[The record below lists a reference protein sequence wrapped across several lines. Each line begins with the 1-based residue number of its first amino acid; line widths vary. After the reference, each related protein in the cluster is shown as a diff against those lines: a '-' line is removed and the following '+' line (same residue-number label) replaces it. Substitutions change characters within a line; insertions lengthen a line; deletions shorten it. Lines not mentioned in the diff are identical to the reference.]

1 MKSRRVCFRIIAF
14 MGCVLAVFMA
24 APLHAQPATQG
35 VEEPDIDVD
44 PTSKDYGN
52 VHLNSFA
59 SQTFVV
65 TNVGIENLDVA
76 STSIVGGGA
85 GHFSIFSGGG
95 GFILTPLETRNVIVR
110 FTPTTKGLKTAA
122 LRFISNDPS
131 PSEDTLDVTL
141 TGTGV
146 VADISVSPAPHDY
159 EDVRL
164 NTTASQTFVVSNE
177 GTGDLVVNTNGTS
190 ITGANANQFSIV
202 NGGAPFIVVAGDTHH
217 VEIEFT
223 PTTLGLKTA
232 TLQIISNDPDSSVYE
247 VDLSGT
253 GVVPN
258 IVVNPASYDYG
269 NVQVDYSEQKAFYI
283 HNTGTDELY
292 ISDLSFFG
300 PDSLD
305 FSIVQEEGFG
315 KANFASLKYLYA
327 ISPGDSQ
334 EVIVEFTPSS
344 EAPKSGILRVFSD
357 DPDQPELDVT
367 LSGNGV
373 IPDITVDPASWDYDS
388 VAVNTYEDKL
398 FVIGNDG
405 SGDLVVEQMFISS
418 GLNIA
423 NRVNSVSD
431 FEIISG
437 GNLPFTVQ
445 PEDTHHVVV
454 RFHPFT
460 EGSKFATLWIYSNDP
475 DAEEENPFGVAL
487 NGEGILEPE
496 IRVEPALGDF
506 GEVVLNDDSTQT
518 FWVYND
524 GSANLVINTL
534 GTQLLGPNFDQ
545 FSIVSGGAP
554 FTIEPGNNHAIDVKF
569 APTTIGTKN
578 ATLRI
583 ESNDPDE
590 ELFNVPLTG
599 IGVVADIAISPT
611 FKNFGNVQKDQSGS
625 QIFIVS
631 NPGSSQ
637 LIVQAGGTAL
647 VGGDASKFSITSGG
661 APFTLQPEQ
670 IREIVVSYNPD
681 AESSDT
687 TTFQIV
693 SNDPDESPLNV
704 TLTGRGVTTDIDVQP
719 EAPDFGSV
727 ALGDTALRTLTVT
740 NLGTGDLSIPA
751 NGTFFIGD
759 DADEFTIL
767 DGGAPFNL
775 APNQDNVI
783 LVRFMPTTTDEKD
796 AFLRILSNDSQE
808 PTLDVPITAT
818 GVAEPDISV
827 NTALLE
833 FGSALLGTA
842 DTLSI
847 LVSNEGTADLIIN
860 INGTTLL
867 GENADEFAI
876 VSGGAPF
883 TVTPSGE
890 PQEIKVSFNPT
901 STGFKAAQLRIDSND
916 PDQDEE
922 ELFIE
927 LFGAGFGIPDITV
940 APGAKDF
947 GDVFVG
953 NSAQQIFSITNDGTD
968 DLIIEVGDILLDGEN
983 SDQFALEGLS
993 LPFTLAPT
1001 QSQNVTVSFSP
1012 TSEGEKSATLQISSN
1027 DPDEEENPV
1036 SVPLSGNGLV
1046 EPDIAVNPAS
1056 KDYGSVLVGS
1066 SASQIFEISNE
1077 GSGDLTVGQ
1086 DSVIIGGANFEQFSL
1101 VGYEGDAFTVAP
1113 NGTHQITVSFNPGF
1127 TGSKSAVLQIVSNDQ
1142 DEGVKTV
1149 ALSGVGSDPAEGA
1162 PDAPIDLIA
1171 VPSTWTNADSI
1182 SLSWT
1187 NPEPKITGARYKIG
1201 SAPSSPVDGTLVSG
1215 DNITAIVK
1223 STDADLLDIQTWYV
1237 WLVDSLGNS
1246 SHVNSSTVT
1255 TQFDNV
1261 APVTTSNAKTTFYN
1275 TDAVIQLSPSDSYS
1289 GLASTSYKINDGAA
1303 QSGTEVT
1310 ISAEGKNNT
1319 LEFWSTDVAGN
1330 EAAHTVVSGIKIDK
1344 TKPSALAGSPST
1356 SGGSEFDLP
1365 FSASDNLSGVSYV
1378 ELWYRLNGSSWLK
1391 ASGKFTINP
1400 IAFTAPFGAG
1410 TYDFEIVAVDS
1421 AGNEED
1427 RFGIPESSTLVT
1439 SIQRQGEMP
1448 TEFVVYQNYP
1458 NPFNPSTTIEFA
1470 LPQPEKVR
1478 LLIYDVRGN
1487 LVRTL
1492 LDGVE
1497 KSMGYHQQAWDSRN
1511 DRGESVGSGAY
1522 FYRLEAGSYS
1532 KTTKMLLVK

>member
-1 MKSRRVCFRIIAF
+1 V
-14 MGCVLAVFMA
+14 GGVLAGFLA
-24 APLHAQPATQG
+24 APLFAQPATQG
-35 VEEPDIDVD
+35 TNEPDIEVD

-65 TNVGIENLDVA
+65 TNIGNETLDVGSA
-76 STSIVGGGA
+76 AIVGGA
-85 GHFSIFSGGG
+85 GHFNIFSGGG
-95 GFILTPLETRNVIVR
+95 GFTLDPLETRNVVVR
-110 FTPTTKGLKTAA
+110 FAPTTGGPKNAT
-122 LRFISNDPS
+122 LRFVSNDPID
-131 PSEDTLDVTL
+131 DTLNVAL

-146 VADISVSPAPHDY
+146 IADISVSPAPYDY

-164 NTTASQTFVVSNE
+164 NTTASQTLIVSNE

-217 VEIEFT
+217 VEIDFT

-247 VDLSGT
+247 VAISGT
-253 GVVPN
+253 GVEPN
-258 IVVNPASYDYG
+258 IAVNPGAYNYG
-269 NVQVDYSEQKAFYI
+269 NVQVDYSAQKAFYI
-283 HNTGTDELY
+283 KNTGTDELY
-292 ISDLSFFG
+292 INDFGFFG

-305 FSIVQEEGFG
+305 FSIQEEEFGKPRVQE
-315 KANFASLKYLYA
+315 YLYLV
-327 ISPGDSQ
+327 SPGDSL
-334 EVIVEFTPSS
+334 EVVVEFTPST
-344 EAPKSGILRVFSD
+344 EDPKSGILRVFSD
-357 DPDQPELDVT
+357 DPDQPELDVALT
-367 LSGNGV
+367 GNGV

-405 SGDLVVEQMFISS
+405 SGDLVVEQMYISI

-423 NRVNSVSD
+423 NRVSSVSE

-437 GNLPFTVQ
+437 GTVPFTVQ
-445 PEDTHHVVV
+445 PGDTHHVVV
-454 RFHPFT
+454 RFQPFM
-460 EGSKFATLWIYSNDP
+460 EGSKFSTLWIFSNDP
-475 DAEEENPFGVAL
+475 DIEIENPFSVEL
-487 NGEGILEPE
+487 YGEGILEPE
-496 IRVEPALGDF
+496 IRVEPPSGDF
-506 GEVVLNDDSTQT
+506 GEVVLSDDSTQA

-524 GSANLVINTL
+524 GSANLVVNTL
-534 GTQLLGPNFDQ
+534 GTQLLGTNFDQ
-545 FSIVSGGAP
+545 FSIVNGGAP
-554 FTIEPGNNHAIDVKF
+554 FTIEPGNSHAIDVKF
-569 APTTIGTKN
+569 VPTTIGTKN
-578 ATLRI
+578 AALRI

-590 ELFNVPLTG
+590 ELFSVPLIG
-599 IGVVADIAISPT
+599 VGVVADISISPT
-611 FKNFGNVQKDQSGS
+611 FKNFGNVQVNQSGS

-631 NPGSSQ
+631 NLGSSP
-637 LIVQAGGTAL
+637 LIVQAGGTTL

-670 IREIVVSYNPD
+670 SREIVVSYNPD

-693 SNDPDESPLNV
+693 SNDPDEDENPLNV
-704 TLTGRGVTTDIDVQP
+704 TLTGRGVITDIDVDP
-719 EAPDFGSV
+719 AAPDFGSV
-727 ALGDTALRTLTVT
+727 ALGDTALRMLTVT
-740 NLGTGDLSIPA
+740 NLGTGDLAIPVS
-751 NGTFFIGD
+751 GTFFIGD
-759 DADEFTIL
+759 DADEFAIL

-783 LVRFMPTTTDEKD
+783 LVRFMPATTGEKN

-818 GVAEPDISV
+818 GVAEPDIAV
-827 NTALLE
+827 NTASLD

-842 DTLSI
+842 DTLAI

-867 GENADEFAI
+867 GENAEEFAI

-883 TVTPSGE
+883 TVAPSGE

-901 STGFKAAQLRIDSND
+901 TTGFKAAQLRIDSND

-927 LFGAGFGIPDITV
+927 LFGAGIGIPDISV

-947 GDVFVG
+947 GEVFVG
-953 NSAQQIFSITNDGTD
+953 SSAQQIFSITNDGTD
-968 DLIIEVGDILLDGEN
+968 DLIIEVGDILLSGEN
-983 SDQFALEGLS
+983 PDQFALDGFS
-993 LPFTLAPT
+993 LPITLAPT
-1001 QSQNVTVSFSP
+1001 ESQNVTVIFSP

-1046 EPDIAVNPAS
+1046 QPDIAVNPAS

-1077 GSGDLTVGQ
+1077 GSGDLVVGEGG
-1086 DSVIIGGANFEQFSL
+1086 VTLGGANADQFSIEE
-1101 VGYEGDAFTVAP
+1101 GGDAAFTIGPFA
-1113 NGTHQITVSFNPGF
+1113 TREITVSFDPGA
-1127 TGSKSAVLQIVSNDQ
+1127 TGSKSAVLQIVSNDP
-1142 DEGVKTV
+1142 DEGSKTV
-1149 ALSGVGSDPAEGA
+1149 ALSGVGNDPAEGA
-1162 PDAPIDLIA
+1162 PGAPINLTSS
-1171 VPSTWTNADSI
+1171 PNTWTNAASI
-1182 SLSWT
+1182 YLNWT
-1187 NPEPKITGARYKIG
+1187 NPEPKISGARYKIG
-1201 SAPSSPVDGTLVSG
+1201 SDPTSPVDGTLVSG
-1215 DNITAIVK
+1215 NEITAIVK
-1223 STDADLLDIQTWYV
+1223 STTAELLGIQTWYV

-1261 APVTTSNAKTTFYN
+1261 APATTSNAKTTFYN
-1275 TDAVIQLSPSDSYS
+1275 TDAVIQLSPSDAHS
-1289 GLASTSYKINDGAA
+1289 GLASTSYKINNGAT

-1310 ISAEGKNNT
+1310 ISTEGKNNT

-1356 SGGSEFDLP
+1356 SGGNVFDVP
-1365 FSASDNLSGVSYV
+1365 FSANDNLSGVSYV

-1391 ASGKFTINP
+1391 SSGKFTTNP

-1427 RFGIPESSTLVT
+1427 RLGMAESSTLVT
-1439 SIQRQGEMP
+1439 SIERRGETP
-1448 TEFVVYQNYP
+1448 TEFTLYQNYP